1 MAGQKKRKRKNS
13 IWEVLRILIM
23 LAALIVL
30 FYSAY
35 RLYEIYHGYHAA
47 GEEYSKLA
55 DEFTSP
61 VEDGTPQGGGS
72 EGSGS
77 QGGSEPK
84 GGESTAED
92 ESTVDEEEET
102 RLIEDA
108 VPPLT
113 VDWNALK
120 AVNSDII
127 GWIYVDA
134 EPVISYPIC
143 QGSDNSYYLHKTFRR
158 EDLFAGAIFADYM
171 NSPDFSDPNTIVYG
185 HNMKNGSMFGM
196 LKFLREQATYD
207 SAPYFWILTPEG
219 NYRYH
224 IYAAMST
231 PLDSEVY
238 TFFEGR
244 GEEFAAWEKRM
255 QAASDVKNDVTFS
268 ENDFTVTLSTCTSDS
283 SLRCVVLGKLVSTD
297 HP

>member
-1 MAGQKKRKRKNS
+1 MAGQKKRKRKNGFP
-13 IWEVLRILIM
+13 ELIRLLVM
-23 LAALIVL
+23 VIALIVL
-30 FYSAY
+30 LYSAY
-35 RLYEIYHGYHAA
+35 RLYQIYHGYHAA
-47 GEEYSKLA
+47 GEEYSHLA
-55 DEFTSP
+55 EEFTSP
-61 VEDGTPQGGGS
+61 VQESTPQSGGS
-72 EGSGS
+72 QES
-77 QGGSEPK
+77 SEPK
-84 GGESTAED
+84 SGESGTESAPKD
-92 ESTVDEEEET
+92 ESSAAEEEL

-108 VPPLT
+108 APPLA

-143 QGSDNSYYLHKTFRR
+143 QGTDNSYYLHKTFRR
-158 EDLFAGAIFADYM
+158 EELFAGAIFADYM
-171 NSPDFSDPNTIVYG
+171 NSADFSDPNTIVYG

-196 LKFLREQATYD
+196 LKFLREQETYD
-207 SAPYFWILTPEG
+207 SAPHFWILTPEG
-219 NYRYH
+219 NYRYR

-268 ENDFTVTLSTCTSDS
+268 EDDFTVTLSTCTSDS
-283 SLRCVVLGKLVSTD
+283 SYRCVVLGKLVSTD